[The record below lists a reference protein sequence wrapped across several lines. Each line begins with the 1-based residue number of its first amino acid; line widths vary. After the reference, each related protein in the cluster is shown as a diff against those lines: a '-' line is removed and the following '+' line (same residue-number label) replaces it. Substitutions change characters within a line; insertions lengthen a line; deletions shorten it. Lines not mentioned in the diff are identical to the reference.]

1 MNSPSIRWLI
11 AAMALVLSLTGAF
24 IYWRGNQG
32 GGGVLLRSGL
42 VLGAVWLAWPALAA
56 LTPRWLIPALGALA
70 FAVTRPALLIW
81 ILPALLVFALLRRRQ
96 PR

>member
-11 AAMALVLSLTGAF
+11 AAMALLLSLAGGF
-24 IYWRGNQG
+24 IYWQGDRG
-32 GGGVLLRSGL
+32 GGGVLVRSGL
-42 VLGAVWLAWPALAA
+42 VLGAVWLAWPALA
-56 LTPRWLIPALGALA
+56 ALA

-96 PR
+96 AR

>member
-1 MNSPSIRWLI
+1 MNSPSIRWLV
-11 AAMALVLSLTGAF
+11 AAMALALSVAGAF
-24 IYWRGNQG
+24 IYWQGNRG
-32 GGGVLLRSGL
+32 GGGVLVRSGL

-56 LTPRWLIPALGALA
+56 LSPRWLIPALGALA

-96 PR
+96 AR